1 MDYNTVKFK
10 YIVLDT
16 RWKGVKMKRKS
27 QIAVSC
33 IIIALI
39 LGMVFAYTKV
49 LANDEIYIRA
59 VADVSELGDSV
70 SMPNIINTTFS
81 VAIYVEDTNLTSDMD
96 LYGFD
101 IQFNWTTQWI
111 HYTSY
116 TVTQPI
122 EDYPN
127 PIPPSP
133 YAGILHADTMK
144 LKQTV
149 SEAGSIPSSEPG
161 TMAWIGYSSVGDA
174 SSFNGSGTIC
184 VFNFKVIDQPYDYEG
199 AKTIKIHFTKTDLS
213 TPAPGPITHTAED
226 LEITLHPR
234 ELVYPPSPML
244 KVTPDFVTGY
254 YINDT
259 FNLNVTLLG
268 ADGNG
273 LDPWWDVAGCEFY
286 MNFNA
291 SMIEALNVTID
302 PDGAFGAFWSEG
314 TWELVKDIDNT
325 AGTVHIA
332 FTGLGETHDPVNGT
346 IVVTTI
352 NFNVTY
358 ESPSNSTSSI
368 DLQNPLIRQIWY
380 VLNAEGGIIDLSTPV
395 NTQWLTIFPYSK
407 YNMGFN
413 ITDWEDVDGNGEL
426 SVGDQITLLNKGT
439 DKWRGYNVSRMAAT
453 MQLTMQPFDA
463 LDDYVWPASFGTDAL
478 DNIGVPG
485 FYVGTD
491 DGYNGYGVPNWM
503 GNFSLTYP
511 VSTVYQINCT
521 YLPFT
526 GDEYT
531 VTLTE
536 GVDYIVHPAEGTIEL
551 LHPLD
556 VDIVNEHWV
565 DGVNNTLNGWPFI
578 NYIASS
584 IQSVYVDMHN
594 GTAGYS
600 PNAGFEKDCS
610 FGDWWYEPDWPWE
623 LEGWYALGYYHDV
636 CDWPAGSEWW
646 INYTAASYL
655 TISYGSSDIRPYYM
669 EYTGTIGDFYGIQAA
684 PNATLWMEAYPD
696 YGNIWQINDTDSVNI
711 GNVLTIVRPDNNMTR
726 NFTIDDIAIDIDV
739 VQKPC
744 VQDINTAAAYYCNPV
759 IVDIAGF
766 SHPERNFSPWFGSE
780 NVVRLPNAVE
790 NSAFEAIPEFNGLF
804 VLISLML
811 ATLAI
816 AVTRKLTK
824 KK

>member
-1 MDYNTVKFK
+1 LLKRERRK
-10 YIVLDT
+10 
-16 RWKGVKMKRKS
+16 KKMHLNK
-27 QIAVSC
+27 AVSLLL
-33 IIIALI
+33 AL
-39 LGMVFAYTKV
+39 LLSLSMMAFLPVFASPAEVKLKAIASVTQLGNPV
-49 LANDEIYIRA
+49 THSDIIGSTFDVA
-59 VADVSELGDSV
+59 V
-70 SMPNIINTTFS
+70 
-81 VAIYVEDTNLTSDMD
+81 YVEDTVPATDMD

-101 IQFNWTTQWI
+101 IQFNWTTEYI
-111 HYTSY
+111 HYTGY
-116 TVTQPI
+116 TVTQPV
-122 EDYPN
+122 ETYSTVQA
-127 PIPPSP
+127 PSP

-144 LKQTV
+144 LKEKV
-149 SEAGSIPSSEPG
+149 DEADSIPLAEPG
-161 TMAWIGYSSVGDA
+161 TMAWIGYSSSSPA
-174 SSFNGSGTIC
+174 PSFNGSGGTIC
-184 VFNFKVIDQPYDYEG
+184 VFHFMVIDQPFCNDKN
-199 AKTIKIHFTKTDLS
+199 ATFVLHFVKTDLA
-213 TPAPGPITHTAED
+213 TPTGPLAHDAID
-226 LEITLHPR
+226 LEIPLYCRTFT
-234 ELVYPPSPML
+234 YPASPML
-244 KVTPDFVTGY
+244 KVTPASIVAPSNCVCKNFTTSVW
-254 YINDT
+254 
-259 FNLNVTLLG
+259 LMG
-268 ADGNG
+268 ADGG
-273 LDPWWDVAGCEFY
+273 DLSAFWDVAGCDFY

-291 SMIEALNVTID
+291 SMIEAVEVVID
-302 PDGAFGAFWSEG
+302 PSGTFGAFWADG
-314 TWELVKDIDNT
+314 TFELAKVINNT

-332 FTGLGETHDPVNGT
+332 FTGLGETHTIVSGT
-346 IVVTTI
+346 ILVATVKFHMI
-352 NFNVTY
+352 Y
-358 ESPSNSTSSI
+358 EHSGYPPPSSPI
-368 DLQNPLIRQIWY
+368 YLENPLECADWY
-380 VLNAEGGIIDLSTPV
+380 IMDADGGLIDMSAPDGTTWTTV
-395 NTQWLTIFPYSK
+395 TPYSLFGDG
-407 YNMGFN
+407 YEV
-413 ITDWEDVDGNGEL
+413 IDWTDADGNGEI
-426 SVGDQITLLNKGT
+426 SIGDELVLLNLAT
-439 DKWRGYNVSRMAAT
+439 NNYNRYQIGNTAIT

-463 LDDYVWPASFGTDAL
+463 LDEYVWPVNFGPDGL
-478 DNIGVPG
+478 PDSGLPG

-491 DGYNGYGVPNWM
+491 DPYNGYGVPNWM
-503 GNFSLTYP
+503 GNFSITYP

-565 DGVNNTLNGWPFI
+565 DGVNNSLNGWPFI
-578 NYIASS
+578 NYVASS
-584 IQSVYVDMHN
+584 IQSVDVDKHD
-594 GTAGYS
+594 GSGRVSS